1 MNDFDLQSLTAVG
14 IAAALAAIA
23 AVLRKLK
30 AGLAGEKAMEP
41 ARRQIP
47 LDSH

>member
-14 IAAALAAIA
+14 IAAALAA
-23 AVLRKLK
+23 
-30 AGLAGEKAMEP
+30 GEKAMEP